1 MLHAASPTSFGRS
14 HSNVYGHPA
23 TSSTSGSV
31 TMFDS
36 NSMMDQDHDAGN
48 FYYVQEPRTKRH
60 HEGEDM
66 FSEYAPRQKRKFD
79 RISERF
85 QNFSISK
92 DAPLLTG
99 TSTMDTS
106 SDEEFDDGNSPMGI
120 VQEPEE
126 EDEPPKKIRIDEK
139 LKAYLE
145 RARQAREPFLPRLH
159 HSVKGDEVAVWRPTG
174 LRNPF
179 DDPSMQ
185 GRISEIEEPTDEEDW
200 QDGTI
205 LVYFLDKTFF
215 PHLFEE
221 YKVLGSNILFVEKP

>member
-1 MLHAASPTSFGRS
+1 M
-14 HSNVYGHPA
+14 
-23 TSSTSGSV
+23 SSTHSLNTIHEQLNGLV
-31 TMFDS
+31 KLITFFF
-36 NSMMDQDHDAGN
+36 NKL
-48 FYYVQEPRTKRH
+48 FY
-60 HEGEDM
+60 
-66 FSEYAPRQKRKFD
+66 
-79 RISERF
+79 ICIF
-85 QNFSISK
+85 Q
-92 DAPLLTG
+92 
-99 TSTMDTS
+99 
-106 SDEEFDDGNSPMGI
+106 
-120 VQEPEE
+120 
-126 EDEPPKKIRIDEK
+126 
-139 LKAYLE
+139 AYLE